1 MLIGTADDDDEVKA
15 LRDFTVVTQ
24 CTDYGFVSPPFE
36 KKKPLTLP
44 GIKSM
49 PHTVFDPRTISFLWK
64 INILFY

>member
-36 KKKPLTLP
+36 KKKTINLTWDQ
-44 GIKSM
+44 IHA
-49 PHTVFDPRTISFLWK
+49 PHSF
-64 INILFY
+64 